1 MKTLLAATLLL
12 CSAHSL
18 AWRDALPPSQLVG
31 EGELRW
37 FGLSIYTVR
46 LWSPA
51 APQQLTAT
59 IPEAAVAL
67 ELTYHRSIT
76 RERFVETSLEEI
88 ERLSGAK
95 IDAARLSR
103 WREAMQRAF
112 VDVEAGMRITGV
124 YLPGEGCRF
133 YVNDRLQHHVADP
146 DFAAAFFAIWLDPR
160 SRDRNLRQRLL
171 GGALT

>member
-1 MKTLLAATLLL
+1 MKALLL
-12 CSAHSL
+12 CILLLLANPAL
-18 AWRDALPPSQLVG
+18 AWRETLPQARLIG

-37 FGLSIYTVR
+37 FGLSIYTAR

-51 APQQLTAT
+51 APQQLTAA
-59 IPEAAVAL
+59 IPEAAFAL